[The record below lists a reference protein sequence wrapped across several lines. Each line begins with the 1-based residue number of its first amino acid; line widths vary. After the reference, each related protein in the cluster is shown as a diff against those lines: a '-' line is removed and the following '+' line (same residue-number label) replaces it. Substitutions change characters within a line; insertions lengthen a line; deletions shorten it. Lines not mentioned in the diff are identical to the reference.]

1 MDKYVIINAD
11 DFGMCHSANL
21 GVFDLFEKGGIT
33 SATIMTP
40 LPRGFP
46 SLSSR

>member
-21 GVFDLFEKGGIT
+21 GVFDLLKKAE
-33 SATIMTP
+33 SH
-40 LPRGFP
+40 LQQ
-46 SLSSR
+46 L